1 MDNNAV
7 TIILTALTSGA
18 AASVKETT
26 SAGVKDTYS
35 GLKNLLQRRVEGKP
49 KAQAAL
55 ENHEED
61 PETYEKPLAKA
72 LADAYIDQDQ
82 EILEVAK
89 HLMALVHPQQVGMGK
104 YNIQITGNVQGYA
117 QGDHQ
122 QVNMHFGNESSK
134 E

>member
-1 MDNNAV
+1 MDNKQVAF
-7 TIILTALTSGA
+7 ILTALTTGA
-18 AASVKETT
+18 AASVKETA
-26 SAGVKDTYS
+26 SAAVKDTYS
-35 GLKNLLQRRVEGKP
+35 GLKNLLQRRFEGKP

-89 HLMALVHPQQVGMGK
+89 HLMPLVHPHHVEMRK
-104 YNIQITGNVQGYA
+104 YNI
-117 QGDHQ
+117 
-122 QVNMHFGNESSK
+122 
-134 E
+134 

>member
-1 MDNNAV
+1 MDNNAI
-7 TIILTALTSGA
+7 TLILTALTTGA
-18 AASVKETT
+18 AASVKETA
-26 SAGVKDTYS
+26 SAAVKDTYS
-35 GLKNLLQRRVEGKP
+35 GLKSLLQRRFEGKP

-61 PETYEKPLAKA
+61 PENYEKPLAKV

-82 EILEVAK
+82 EILDVAQ
-89 HLMALVHPQQVGMGK
+89 HLMALIHPQQVGMGK

-122 QVNMHFGNESSK
+122 QVNMHFGSESK

>member
-7 TIILTALTSGA
+7 ALILTALTTGA
-18 AASVKETT
+18 AASVKETA
-26 SAGVKDTYS
+26 SAAVKDTYS
-35 GLKNLLQRRVEGKP
+35 GLKNLLQRRFEGKP
-49 KAQAAL
+49 KAQTAL
-55 ENHEED
+55 EDHEKD

-89 HLMALVHPQQVGMGK
+89 HLMALVQPQQVGMGK

-117 QGDHQ
+117 QGDYQ
-122 QVNMHFGNESSK
+122 QVNMHFGDESK

>member
-7 TIILTALTSGA
+7 TLILTALTAGA
-18 AASVKETT
+18 AASVKETA
-26 SAGVKDTYS
+26 SAAVKDTYS
-35 GLKNLLQRRVEGKP
+35 GLKNLLQRRFEGKP

-55 ENHEED
+55 EDHEKD
-61 PETYEKPLAKA
+61 PETYEKPLTTA

-122 QVNMHFGNESSK
+122 QVNMHFGNESK